1 MAAWWRPDGGARLPR
16 VGRTLFDEC
25 CKLAILR
32 AIDRV
37 SRAHADRI
45 VGIDAQ
51 GLLGRPFD
59 PARDAPSQE
68 LARRCAGRTR
78 VRRGIRDFGLPGAR
92 PGIST
97 HSRAAFGAA

>member
-1 MAAWWRPDGGARLPR
+1 MAAGLAER
-16 VGRTLFDEC
+16 RTLFDEC
-25 CKLAILR
+25 CKRAIHR

-68 LARRCAGRTR
+68 LARRCAGRAR
-78 VRRGIRDFGLPGAR
+78 VYWAGGAGHRRGWMEEA
-92 PGIST
+92 
-97 HSRAAFGAA
+97 